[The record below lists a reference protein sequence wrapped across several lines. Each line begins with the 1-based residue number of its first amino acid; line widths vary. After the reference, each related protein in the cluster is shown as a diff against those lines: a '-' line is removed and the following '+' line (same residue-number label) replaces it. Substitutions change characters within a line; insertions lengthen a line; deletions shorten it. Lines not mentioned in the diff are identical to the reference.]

1 MELEGQATSAEPEPE
16 RQTPAPAPV
25 PVMRK
30 RNESWLQQRTGD
42 GVSCPI
48 TVEPEPEPEPE
59 RQAPA
64 PAPVPVMRNESW
76 LEERPGDTV
85 ESQPDDQQ
93 EMTHA
98 RAVQVMQNAARKAMS
113 RRTANNLRGLQS
125 LGVALS
131 MSEREAKRVSRWD
144 EM

>member
-1 MELEGQATSAEPEPE
+1 MDAQPDEVEQQQQNAQLVEQHTPMELEGQATSAEPEPE
-16 RQTPAPAPV
+16 SQT
-25 PVMRK
+25 
-30 RNESWLQQRTGD
+30 L
-42 GVSCPI
+42 
-48 TVEPEPEPEPE
+48 
-59 RQAPA
+59 A

-98 RAVQVMQNAARKAMS
+98 RAVQVMQNAARKALS